1 MRTDISFDAAGTTL
15 RGWLYQPE
23 HVAPPFPCVIL
34 THGFSAVKE
43 MGLDRY
49 AEVFAAAGLASVVYD
64 HRNLGASDGQPRQ
77 EIDPVAQM
85 CDYGHAI
92 TWAQA
97 QPAIDGDRIG
107 VWGTS
112 YSGGLVLIAAAT
124 DRRIRCVVSQVPFI
138 SGLATQARVATP
150 AAIAELQA
158 KLAAERT
165 ELARGAA
172 PTLVPVCNEPPTPAG
187 RSTHAYFCGYR
198 DGQGAPWVNAITLAS
213 LGYRLEY
220 EALSFARHVAPT
232 PLLMILA
239 ENDDITPTDLA
250 REAFAIAGEPKRC
263 LTLPGDHYAPYL
275 DEFTASSRAAADWF
289 RRHLGETR

>member
-1 MRTDISFDAAGTTL
+1 MRTEIGFDAAGTTL

-23 HVAPPFPCVIL
+23 HVPPPFPCVIL

-64 HRNLGASDGQPRQ
+64 HRNLGASEGQPRQ

-85 CDYGHAI
+85 RDYGHAI

-97 QPAIDGDRIG
+97 QPTIDGDRIG

-138 SGLATQARVATP
+138 SGLATRQRLSTP
-150 AAIAELQA
+150 IAIAELDD
-158 KLAAERT
+158 KLAAEQAA
-165 ELARGAA
+165 LARGAP
-172 PTLVPVCNEPPTPAG
+172 PTLVPVCNDPPTPAG
-187 RSTHAYFCGYR
+187 RSTHAYFFGYR
-198 DGQGAPWVNAITLAS
+198 DTLGAPWVNAVTLAS

-220 EALSFARHVAPT
+220 EALPFARHVAPT

-239 ENDDITPTDLA
+239 EDDDITPTDLA
-250 REAFAIAGEPKRC
+250 RAAFASAGEPKRC

-275 DEFTASSRAAADWF
+275 DEFTTSSRAAADWL
-289 RRHLGETR
+289 RTHLAEIR